1 MQVKPEKYN
10 LSFKGDHGMEL
21 VRKQTEKSSSSTLI
35 SIEGRFA
42 APIKVL
48 KEIAAYV
55 AAVLSLV

>member
-1 MQVKPEKYN
+1 
-10 LSFKGDHGMEL
+10 MEL